1 MHSIHLFVKESVLFI
16 IDLFYP
22 LFRKIFTLQ
31 TFRYAACGGVNTLLD
46 ITLFAINYHIIFR
59 EQSVSIG
66 VLTISP
72 HIAALWLA
80 FCFTLPIGYYLNR
93 YVVFQESG
101 LRRRVQLFRFVL
113 VTFLCISL
121 NYVLLK
127 LFVDV
132 LGWYPTPSKVLTT
145 VFVAAFSYTVQTFF
159 FFRKQEAIN
168 PMG

>member
-1 MHSIHLFVKESVLFI
+1 MHSVHLFLKKSILFI

-22 LFRKIFTLQ
+22 LFKKIFSLQ
-31 TFRYAACGGVNTLLD
+31 TFRYVACGGVNTLLD
-46 ITLFAINYHIIFR
+46 IGLFAVNYHLIFR
-59 EQSVSIG
+59 KHNVVIG
-66 VLTISP
+66 AITISP

-101 LRRRVQLFRFVL
+101 LKRRVQLFRFIL
-113 VTFLCISL
+113 VTFLCIAL

-127 LFVDV
+127 LMVDY

-145 VFVAAFSYTVQTFF
+145 IFVAAFSYITQTFF
-159 FFRKQEAIN
+159 FFKKQETIN